1 MTASSPSTGTRA
13 KIIDAAISLMRRSGF
28 HGAGI
33 NEILRESGAP
43 KGSMYYFF
51 PEGKRQI
58 AQEAISVY
66 AQRVL
71 AYMDESLSSAEDP
84 DAKVKALFRAV
95 ERRFEQTELRQSCA
109 AGAACLDL
117 DDDLEGVRI
126 AIKTMFFDC
135 IDVVSKHFAIPD
147 HRRRR
152 SFAGLVLTVIEGAYI
167 RGRAE
172 QSTQPF
178 REAAGWLGDIA
189 EREVSE
195 SA

>member
-84 DAKVKALFRAV
+84 HAKVKALFRAV
-95 ERRFEQTELRQSCA
+95 ERRFEQAELRQSCA

-126 AIKTMFFDC
+126 AIKTMFVDC
-135 IDVVSKHFAIPD
+135 MDVVSKHFAIPD

-167 RGRAE
+167 RARAE